1 MKKILKSL
9 PLIISLVFILATL
22 LAVLAPVFAYL
33 KLSFLSDPIYW
44 FYQWFCHQR
53 PWRSYHMFDYQ
64 YALDARMVTLFLGLG
79 IGGLLTSVKKMK
91 PLKWKQAMIFIIIML
106 IPMAIDGI
114 TQLVAE
120 LSVIN
125 KVMQL
130 PFYESTNFIRSITG
144 IFAGVGISVALFP
157 YINSG
162 ESVGF
167 NKEYVKTILFG
178 MFITFLSIPLFVYLW
193 FLSSTKYVPSS
204 MFIDSLQRFPG
215 YNYEVTTGG
224 GHSTINRIFK
234 EPTDPY
240 KQREK
245 YYQNEAN
252 GKCNVTTKE
261 NCD

>member
-1 MKKILKSL
+1 MKNLLSKL
-9 PLIISLVFILATL
+9 PLVISLVFILATL

-33 KLSFLSDPIYW
+33 KLNFLSDPIYW

-64 YALDARMVTLFLGLG
+64 YALDARMITLFLGLG
-79 IGGLLTSVKKMK
+79 IGGLLTYLKKLR
-91 PLKWKQAMIFIIIML
+91 PLQWKSAMIVIIVML
-106 IPMAIDGI
+106 IPMAIDGV

-125 KVMQL
+125 KVTQL

-157 YINSG
+157 YIGSG

-167 NKEYVKTILFG
+167 NKEYVKTILSG
-178 MFITFLSIPLFVYLW
+178 TLITFLSIPLFVYLW
-193 FLSSTKYVPSS
+193 FISSTKYVPSS

-224 GHSTINRIFK
+224 GHSTINRIIK
-234 EPTDPY
+234 VPTDLY

-245 YYQNEAN
+245 YYQNGAN
-252 GKCNVTTKE
+252 GKL
-261 NCD
+261 